1 MAFPSLR
8 AITHQEL
15 KAARNGK
22 SAKEVSHLLGIKYNT
37 LMSEVS
43 GQAGHKLS
51 CDQLLPM
58 MDIMDSDAVLH
69 AMARARGGV
78 YVPLVRDM
86 KILDGSDLGQ
96 AVLSSVK
103 EFGEYA
109 SESAAS
115 IADGRIPRDQLDRM
129 EKEGQE
135 AMTAIM
141 SFLEMA
147 RRVHQEQYGR

>member
-1 MAFPSLR
+1 MGFPSLR
-8 AITHQEL
+8 SVLHQEL
-15 KAARNGK
+15 MAKASGK
-22 SAKEVSHLLGIKYNT
+22 SAKQVAHALGIRYNT

-51 CDQLLPM
+51 CDQLLPI
-58 MDIMDSDAVLH
+58 MDYIDSDAVLH

-86 KILDGSDLGQ
+86 KVLDGSSLGQ

-135 AMTAIM
+135 AMTSIM

-147 RRVHQEQYGR
+147 RRVHTEQYGR